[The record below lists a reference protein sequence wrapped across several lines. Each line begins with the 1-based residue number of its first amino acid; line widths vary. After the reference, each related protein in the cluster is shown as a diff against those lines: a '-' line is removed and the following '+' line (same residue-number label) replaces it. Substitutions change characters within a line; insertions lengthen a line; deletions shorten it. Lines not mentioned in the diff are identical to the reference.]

1 MAVCRA
7 LLTSMLFLHGGHE
20 FYPESAEFD
29 RIFLD
34 KTKGLRVGI
43 FPGASESE
51 RDRLAT
57 LAFARKYF
65 SSYGLQLSEVHPSDL
80 SSVDALI
87 LPGGSPV
94 RLLAQTAP
102 HKNELAAL
110 LERGVIYGA
119 SAGAMVLGRGFFYD
133 SVWHPALQLADF
145 EVLVHFKGSALPTH
159 KPRIFGLPESGG
171 VVINAHAE
179 VLNKTRGVL

>member
-1 MAVCRA
+1 
-7 LLTSMLFLHGGHE
+7 MLFLHGGHE

-29 RIFLD
+29 RIFVD
-34 KTKGLRVGI
+34 KVKGMRVGV

-65 SSYGLQLSEVHPSDL
+65 SSYGMPLSEVHPSDL

-94 RLLAQTAP
+94 KLLAEVAP
-102 HKNELAAL
+102 YKNELLAL
-110 LERGVIYGA
+110 LRRGIIYGA
-119 SAGAMVLGRGFFYD
+119 SAGAMVMGRGFNYN
-133 SVWHPALQLADF
+133 SAWHDALALADF
-145 EVLVHFKGSALPTH
+145 EVLVHFTGSALPTH

-171 VVINAHAE
+171 VVIGTDAQ